1 MQLLLWVLNHG
12 LGTPTAG
19 RLSGIAV
26 GGSPAVQSLAPAR
39 SITSFVEFRADLDVE
54 DPLTE
59 LQLAVART
67 LAKSRAFAPGQVL
80 EHASRGC
87 ALRMRLEPG
96 FDDARTVIEPLAQLL
111 RGFTVRGGVVV
122 NHAAAERRAPS
133 ASRLS

>member
-26 GGSPAVQSLAPAR
+26 GGAPAMQSMAPDR
-39 SITSFVEFRADLDVE
+39 CITSFAEFRAELDVE

-67 LAKSRAFAPGQVL
+67 LAKSRAFAPGQIL

-87 ALRMRLEPG
+87 VLRMRLEPG
-96 FDDARTVIEPLAQLL
+96 FDDARTVVEPLAQLL

-122 NHAAAERRAPS
+122 NHGATERRS
-133 ASRLS
+133 ATA